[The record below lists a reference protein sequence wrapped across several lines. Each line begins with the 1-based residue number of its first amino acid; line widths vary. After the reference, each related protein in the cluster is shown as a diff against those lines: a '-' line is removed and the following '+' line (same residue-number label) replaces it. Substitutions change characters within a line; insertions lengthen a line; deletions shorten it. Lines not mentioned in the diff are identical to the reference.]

1 MKTKDIIFA
10 VLMAI
15 LLVGVSVTGIVAL
28 SAQGEIAELKDEIK
42 GLESTDSEIIAKQI
56 EHEEKI
62 EIMVDLWE
70 TQVEYNELNLEMWDI
85 QMELNEFI

>member
-1 MKTKDIIFA
+1 MKDIVII
-10 VLMAI
+10 VVMAI
-15 LLVGVSVTGIVAL
+15 LLVGVSVTGMVVL
-28 SAQGEIAELKDEIK
+28 SVQSEITELKKEIK
-42 GLESTDSEIIAKQI
+42 DLESTDSEIIAKQI

-62 EIMVDLWE
+62 EIMTNLWE